1 MQLGEDGGDVGCVLL
16 TSECAEVFEWILPE
30 FEHQSWIGMGGSM
43 QCYGGEKKKDVLV
56 RDICGSKV
64 RAGSK
69 SIPL

>member
-43 QCYGGEKKKDVLV
+43 QCYGGEKKKM
-56 RDICGSKV
+56 SW
-64 RAGSK
+64 
-69 SIPL
+69 